1 MAWVKIDDHFDEH
14 PKLAAVGPIGWGV
27 WLAGLAYCNRNLTD
41 GFIPHAIAEGIGGKW
56 RVRVPQEDG
65 REQVWRVSRSSGMHG
80 EDLDSEWVAALL
92 VRERLWEEVPGGY
105 VVHDYTDYQPT
116 REESQA
122 LSMKRAEAGAKGA
135 QAKSKQVAKQSAGKL
150 LSKTLAKVCSG
161 PVPDP
166 DPECRTPE
174 TSETQSPTSS
184 SSGDDPADAGA
195 AEAAA
200 TREPEPAPPAA
211 PDRLPVPETPGDVP
225 PAALT
230 AGDIVNA
237 WNEICP
243 PVLPEVRDLTDDR
256 RDKLRNRLVKPGR
269 DATWW
274 RDYFARIRASPF
286 LCGEGPGRNGCRPFR
301 ATFDWAISGERNVA
315 KVLEG
320 NYDGEVIRNGI
331 ARGRTGPHAAAR
343 PGEFTAGLYQRG

>member
-1 MAWVKIDDHFDEH
+1 MAEYWRVKPDLWAHARRNKWDEDTRTLALYLLTCPHRTTEGLFWLPKPYMWADLAWDPARLDRSFDRLVTEDFIAYDDAAEVLLIVKAMKYQRPDNENQQ
-14 PKLAAVGPIGWGV
+14 KAAVKALLALPQNRLWPRFLSVTREHAEPFADYLEQALPKGFGEALPQTLTPKASPIARVSPAPAPAPAPLPG
-27 WLAGLAYCNRNLTD
+27 
-41 GFIPHAIAEGIGGKW
+41 AIA
-56 RVRVPQEDG
+56 P
-65 REQVWRVSRSSGMHG
+65 
-80 EDLDSEWVAALL
+80 
-92 VRERLWEEVPGGY
+92 
-105 VVHDYTDYQPT
+105 
-116 REESQA
+116 
-122 LSMKRAEAGAKGA
+122 
-135 QAKSKQVAKQSAGKL
+135 
-150 LSKTLAKVCSG
+150 
-161 PVPDP
+161 
-166 DPECRTPE
+166 
-174 TSETQSPTSS
+174 S

-211 PDRLPVPETPGDVP
+211 PDRLPVPEMSGDVP